1 MNYTTLFPN
10 LLKSIP
16 NIPQDAFCY
25 NYNSKVN
32 YNKKNVNMKAYIP
45 NGKRQLLWF
54 TKSSSNLYCILLETH
69 NSKVTSC
76 HFKYVSFENILTSGV
91 GTLIWVTQVGREL
104 SLNKIIY
111 YKGQICKL
119 RTVEEHMIELK
130 YMLNNYINNIN
141 HSSFLQMKLPSMST
155 SKNFLLTAVNLEYTS
170 YSAIE
175 MSTNFTQ
182 HLHNY
187 FANFIVTCV
196 DKRSDIYNL
205 SCKDENG
212 QVVYY
217 ENALINNKFNSI
229 LIKKLLNIAY
239 IPHEDVE
246 YSDSENDDKHNEET
260 SEKSALISCIFST
273 IHMKWVPY
281 KLCDKKSQLSTL
293 SYIKRK
299 REKSLRSL
307 G

>member
-16 NIPQDAFCY
+16 NIPQDTFCY

-32 YNKKNVNMKAYIP
+32 YNKKNVHMKAYIP
-45 NGKRQLLWF
+45 YGKRQLLWF
-54 TKSSSNLYCILLETH
+54 TKSSNNYYCILLETQ
-69 NSKVTSC
+69 NSKVTRC
-76 HFKYVSFENILTSGV
+76 HFKYVSFEKILTSGV

-111 YKGQICKL
+111 YKGDICKL
-119 RTVEEHMIELK
+119 RTVQEHMVELK
-130 YMLNNYINNIN
+130 YVLNNYINNIP
-141 HSSFLQMKLPSMST
+141 HSSLLQLKLPSMST
-155 SKNFLLTAVNLEYTS
+155 SKNFLLTAANLEYTS

-182 HLHNY
+182 HLHTY

-196 DKRSDIYNL
+196 DKKSDIYNL

-212 QVVYY
+212 NVVFFD
-217 ENALINNKFNSI
+217 NALINNHFNSI
-229 LIKKLLNIAY
+229 LIKKLLNIPY
-239 IPHEDVE
+239 ISHEEIE
-246 YSDSENDDKHNEET
+246 YSDSEDDEKTDEDDCD
-260 SEKSALISCIFST
+260 KSALISCIFST

-281 KLCDKKSQLSTL
+281 RLCDKKSQLSTL
-293 SYIKRK
+293 SYVKKI
-299 REKSLRSL
+299 REKSLRIV